1 MKRSYKYLFFIV
13 AFISIIFFSCKQKI
27 ENKIDGDWRMVDVNS
42 MSTNIQEWTLMDGY
56 IYMKENTANSTFDT
70 LSYGT
75 YIIKIKRLT
84 RYLKITECNNKF
96 MVGEYKIMKLTN
108 KHLELYRDE
117 NANYQYYEFIKK

>member
-1 MKRSYKYLFFIV
+1 
-13 AFISIIFFSCKQKI
+13 
-27 ENKIDGDWRMVDVNS
+27 MVDVNS
-42 MSTNIQEWTLMDGY
+42 MSTNTQEWTLMDGY
-56 IYMKENTANSTFDT
+56 IYMKKNTANSTFDT

-84 RYLKITECNNKF
+84 RYLKITECNNKY

>member
-42 MSTNIQEWTLMDGY
+42 LSTNIQEWTLMDGY

>member
-1 MKRSYKYLFFIV
+1 MKRSYKYLFFII
-13 AFISIIFFSCKQKI
+13 AFFSIIFFSCKQKI

-42 MSTNIQEWTLMDGY
+42 MSTNTQEWTLMDGY
-56 IYMKENTANSTFDT
+56 IYMKKNTANSTFDT

-84 RYLKITECNNKF
+84 RYLKITECNNKY